1 MTLTVIDFGDKGIRF
16 ERRGDRVWVNLT
28 DMAKATGKLVAD
40 YTRLNATTRF
50 LTEFESVMGIPITET
65 VQGGIPENQGTWA
78 IEEVAIDF
86 AAWCSVGFRIWVSQQ
101 IRVLMTEGTVRI
113 TGIPVIP
120 VMPPEQGKIGSSV
133 TATGEA
139 LGVLKLF
146 LKTVPD
152 ALVEGFALNELQ
164 RYHPELKAS
173 INAAHSLL
181 AATNPIAEIL
191 LTPTAIGKKLGV
203 SAQVIN
209 AILTDNDYQRK
220 NPSKGR
226 TEPAYFP
233 TEKGKQHS
241 SNTLATGRG
250 EDNTSYQHIKWFE
263 SIVEVLKPLM

>member
-1 MTLTVIDFGDKGIRF
+1 MNFSIKLAQQLIESNNRFPVSFDLAWEWIGYSTKGHAKKSLLDAGFIENEDLTIERKPTTTGFSGIRG
-16 ERRGDRVWVNLT
+16 GDVNENISLT
-28 DMAKATGKLVAD
+28 IECFKMWAMMAKT
-40 YTRLNATTRF
+40 
-50 LTEFESVMGIPITET
+50 S
-65 VQGGIPENQGTWA
+65 QGREVREYFIKCERIAKQA
-78 IEEVAIDF
+78 IAPQSEP
-86 AAWCSVGFRIWVSQQ
+86 Q
-101 IRVLMTEGTVRI
+101 
-113 TGIPVIP
+113 
-120 VMPPEQGKIGSSV
+120 QGKIGSSV

-139 LGVLKLF
+139 LEVLKLF

-209 AILTDNDYQRK
+209 AILTDNEYQMK

>member
-1 MTLTVIDFGDKGIRF
+1 MNFSIKLAQQLIESNDRFPVSFDLAWEWIGYSRKNNAKQALLDAGFIENEDLLIKQQPTTTGIQANLNENISLTIECFKM
-16 ERRGDRVWVNLT
+16 WAM
-28 DMAKATGKLVAD
+28 MAKTSQGK
-40 YTRLNATTRF
+40 
-50 LTEFESVMGIPITET
+50 
-65 VQGGIPENQGTWA
+65 
-78 IEEVAIDF
+78 
-86 AAWCSVGFRIWVSQQ
+86 Q
-101 IRVLMTEGTVRI
+101 IRLYFLDCERI
-113 TGIPVIP
+113 AKQSIAPHSE
-120 VMPPEQGKIGSSV
+120 PEQGKLGSSV
-133 TATGEA
+133 EATAA
-139 LGVLKLF
+139 AIDPLRRF
-146 LKTVPD
+146 LTSVPD
-152 ALVEGFALNELQ
+152 SLVEGFLLNRLQ
-164 RYHPELKAS
+164 AHHPELKAD

>member
-1 MTLTVIDFGDKGIRF
+1 MNFSIESAQRLIESNNRFPVSFDLAWEWLGYSTKGNAKRFFDSADFVENFDYTFIQTDKRVEGNNGGGSVKINIISLTVDCLKTWGM
-16 ERRGDRVWVNLT
+16 L
-28 DMAKATGKLVAD
+28 AKTEQGK
-40 YTRLNATTRF
+40 
-50 LTEFESVMGIPITET
+50 
-65 VQGGIPENQGTWA
+65 
-78 IEEVAIDF
+78 
-86 AAWCSVGFRIWVSQQ
+86 Q
-101 IRVLMTEGTVRI
+101 IRLYFLECEQI
-113 TGIPVIP
+113 AKQAIAPHSEPV
-120 VMPPEQGKIGSSV
+120 QGKIGSSV

-209 AILTDNDYQRK
+209 AILTDNDFQRK